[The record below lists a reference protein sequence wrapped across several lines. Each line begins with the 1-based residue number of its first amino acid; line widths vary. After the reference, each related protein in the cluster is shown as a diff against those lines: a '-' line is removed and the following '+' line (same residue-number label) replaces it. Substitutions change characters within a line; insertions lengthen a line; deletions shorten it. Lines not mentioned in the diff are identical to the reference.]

1 MKIQLPDMTC
11 QLITSHC
18 YPKKDY
24 FTREVIVDKDG
35 NKFYLVKVQ
44 VRDDDG
50 KGIEEQVITVKA
62 KDNPVAD
69 MNALDM
75 VTFSG
80 VQISFGSF
88 VDKGFRGTPNAE
100 NSSEESS
107 EEFKRQTK
115 KQVKKYCKLS
125 AERVKRA

>member
-11 QLITSHC
+11 QLITSYC

-35 NKFYLVKVQ
+35 NKFYLVRVQ

-100 NSSEESS
+100 NSSEESKS
-107 EEFKRQTK
+107 QAK

>member
-11 QLITSHC
+11 QLITSYC

-35 NKFYLVKVQ
+35 NKFYLVRVQ

-69 MNALDM
+69 MNAMDM

-107 EEFKRQTK
+107 EEFKSQAK